1 MGKVKEHT
9 NEQLDKLLWD
19 YAECKIEMNE
29 YIAGIT
35 ANGIQSSADI
45 QEWKDNAEEARYDHK
60 VSQYNNKF

>member
-1 MGKVKEHT
+1 M
-9 NEQLDKLLWD
+9 D
-19 YAECKIEMNE
+19 E

-60 VSQYNNKF
+60 VSEYNNKF

>member
-1 MGKVKEHT
+1 MTKYKQYIIDE
-9 NEQLDKLLWD
+9 LAKLQFD
-19 YAECKIEMNE
+19 YAECKIEMDE

-45 QEWKDNAEEARYDHK
+45 QEWKDNAEEARYDYK